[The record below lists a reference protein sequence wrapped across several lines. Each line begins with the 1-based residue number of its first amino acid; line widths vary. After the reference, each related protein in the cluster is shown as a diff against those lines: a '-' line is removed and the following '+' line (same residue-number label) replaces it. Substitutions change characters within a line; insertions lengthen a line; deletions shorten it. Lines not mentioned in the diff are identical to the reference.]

1 MTTAHTERRHCRV
14 CNLELPTS
22 ATEPLCDDHADG
34 QETTTP
40 TPQPDRPMRVIH
52 NGNDDPG
59 DYYPGYHPRRHG

>member
-1 MTTAHTERRHCRV
+1 MTTAHTERRHCRI

-34 QETTTP
+34 QETATP

-52 NGNDDPG
+52 NGLISKRNG
-59 DYYPGYHPRRHG
+59 GLEEMIHA